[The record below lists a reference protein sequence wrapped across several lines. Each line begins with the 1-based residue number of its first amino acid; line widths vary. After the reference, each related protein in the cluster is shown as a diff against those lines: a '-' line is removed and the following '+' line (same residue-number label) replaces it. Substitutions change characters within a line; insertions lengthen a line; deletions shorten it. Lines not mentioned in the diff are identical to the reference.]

1 MRIVIVGGGTAGWLS
16 ALNLSTLIGSAIT
29 SVALI
34 EDIGQRADP
43 APPAYIALPAT
54 LRALEKASLSEADLI
69 CKANASVHLGY
80 AFSGWQG
87 DETTQF
93 IATGAA
99 EAPLGPVSF
108 LQLALR
114 RQAEGTPIRLADYS
128 LEAICAQSERFAPA
142 SNDQRSVLS
151 TLSHG
156 LHIEAA
162 GLTALLRER
171 ALAKG
176 VISIEGTFVSTRL
189 DSHGDVSS
197 LEVSGHDPIRAD
209 LYIDCSGSQRLLSN
223 RPALVW
229 PSQLP
234 WTSFKWASRPRL
246 GPSLPLFVHAQAA
259 PDGYALNICTS
270 ANQYQLRATLQTQDT
285 SPPVGRLTQVWCGN
299 RVAIGRAAA
308 NLPLVAG
315 LELHTIAAGIDQLIT
330 HLPATASTQFEAGE
344 YNRIFCAQLDQAY
357 LWSLLPFALNTRVGE
372 TFWDQA
378 RAARDDSGLSPIL
391 ERWTKLGRIAITEF
405 DWFDDY
411 AWAATFTGGG
421 LWPARYD
428 QVANGFDIDVI
439 TAHLQKVRSIMIAA
453 VGTLPPHL
461 DYLNY
466 VVGNATKAEPT

>member
-1 MRIVIVGGGTAGWLS
+1 MRIVIVGGGVAGWLT
-16 ALNLSTLIGSAIT
+16 ALNFSALIGSAIT

-34 EDIGQRADP
+34 EDIGRGADP
-43 APPAYIALPAT
+43 EPPVYIALPAT
-54 LRALEKASLSEADLI
+54 LSALEKVGLSEADLI

-151 TLSHG
+151 ILTHG
-156 LHIEAA
+156 LHIEAV
-162 GLTALLRER
+162 GLTALMRER
-171 ALAKG
+171 ALARG
-176 VISIEGTFVSTRL
+176 AISIEGRFVSARVDGQGDISCL
-189 DSHGDVSS
+189 DVS
-197 LEVSGHDPIRAD
+197 GRDPVHAD

-223 RPALVW
+223 RPVFAW

-234 WTSFKWASRPRL
+234 NTSFKWASRPRT

-259 PDGYALNICTS
+259 PDGYALNICTG
-270 ANQYQLRATLQTQDT
+270 ANQYQLRATSEAQGG
-285 SPPVGRLTQVWCGN
+285 PPLGRLAQVWRGN
-299 RVAIGRAAA
+299 CVAIGGAAA
-308 NLPLVAG
+308 NFSPMAG
-315 LELHTIAAGIDQLIT
+315 LDLHAIVSGIDQLIT

-344 YNRIFCAQLDQAY
+344 YNRIFCAQLDQAS
-357 LWSLLPFALNTRVGE
+357 LWSLLPFALNARVGE
-372 TFWDQA
+372 AFWDQA
-378 RAARDDSGLSPIL
+378 RATRDDSGLAPIL
-391 ERWTKLGRIAITEF
+391 ERWTKLGRIIGTEF
-405 DWFDDY
+405 DWFDDH
-411 AWAATFTGGG
+411 AWAATFTGAG

-428 QVANGFDIDVI
+428 QVANGFDLDVI

-461 DYLNY
+461 DYLNS
-466 VVGNATKAEPT
+466 VVSNATKADPT